1 MDEVVKRKRGRPRGI
16 PRKSYQSSLPPEEQ
30 VHGTLSFALGAELG
44 SRVAEY
50 HRSLQNIGIVGSSV
64 QESIRELIAVGL
76 NTNVDPSEQAAYDRL
91 HTIKSVRRWAFARL
105 NSFFHE
111 LEQELRVSGQL
122 PPEGEQE

>member
-1 MDEVVKRKRGRPRGI
+1 MEVAKRKRGRPAGV
-16 PRKSYQSSLPPEEQ
+16 PRKAYASSLPPEVQ
-30 VHGTLSFALGAELG
+30 VQATLSLSLGSELG

-91 HTIKSVRRWAFARL
+91 HTVRSTRRWAFARL
-105 NSFFHE
+105 NSFFNE